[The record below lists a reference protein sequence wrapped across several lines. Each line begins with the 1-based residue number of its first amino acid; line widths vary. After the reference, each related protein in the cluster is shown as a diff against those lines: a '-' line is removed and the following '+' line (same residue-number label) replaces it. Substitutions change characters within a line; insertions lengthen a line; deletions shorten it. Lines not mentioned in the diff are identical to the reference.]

1 MAANPL
7 GTHVQVWEGD
17 WTPEAVR
24 RAAAGAAAAGY
35 AFLELPVRAPE
46 TVDADAIARI
56 LAAAGL
62 TCTAS
67 FIHTPATD
75 IAGDDAD
82 AAAKGEALMIEAL
95 AKARDLGSTRLVGG
109 WHSSLA
115 KHDRPRSA
123 AGRQRAVDILA
134 RVAGRARDMGLI
146 MCCEALNRYENNFI
160 NTAAQALDLIGAIGA
175 DNLAVHLDTFHMNIE
190 EADPAAAIRACGRHL
205 GYLHVA
211 ENDRGYLGTGSIDF
225 GAIFRALADVGY
237 GGPIALEVF
246 SSAVVN
252 PEHSARLAIWR
263 ETWSDS
269 ADMAGHAHAFLASQ
283 LETAA
288 RHAGKSAS

>member
-7 GTHVQVWEGD
+7 GTHVQVWEGG

-35 AFLELPVRAPE
+35 AFLELPVRAPQ

-56 LAAAGL
+56 LADAGL

-75 IAGDDAD
+75 IAGDDTD
-82 AAAKGEALMIEAL
+82 VAAKGEALMIEAL
-95 AKARDLGSTRLVGG
+95 AKARDLGSSRLVGA

-115 KHDRPRSA
+115 KHDRPRGA
-123 AGRQRAVDILA
+123 AGRQRAIDILA
-134 RVAGRARDMGLI
+134 RVAGRARDMGLV
-146 MCCEALNRYENNFI
+146 MCCEALNRYESNFV
-160 NTAAQALDLIGAIGA
+160 NTAAQALALIEAIGA
-175 DNLAVHLDTFHMNIE
+175 DNLTVHLDTFHMNIE
-190 EADPAAAIRACGRHL
+190 EADPAAAIRACGRRL

-225 GAIFRALADVGY
+225 GAIFRALADIGY

-252 PEHSARLAIWR
+252 AEHSARLAIWR
-263 ETWSDS
+263 QTWSDS
-269 ADMAGHAHAFLASQ
+269 ADMAGHAHAFLTSQ
-283 LETAA
+283 METAA
-288 RHAGKSAS
+288 RRSPGSVP

>member
-1 MAANPL
+1 MTTNPL
-7 GTHVQVWEGD
+7 GTHVQVWEGG
-17 WTPEAVR
+17 WSPEEVR

-35 AFLELPVRAPE
+35 AFLELPVRTPQ
-46 TVDADAIARI
+46 TVNADAIARI
-56 LAAAGL
+56 LDETGL
-62 TCTAS
+62 FCTAS

-95 AKARDLGSTRLVGG
+95 AKARDLGSSRLVGG

-115 KHDRPRSA
+115 KHDRPRSE
-123 AGRQRAVDILA
+123 AGRQRAIDILG
-134 RVAGRARDMGLI
+134 RIAGRARDMGLV
-146 MCCEALNRYENNFI
+146 MCCEALNRYESNFV
-160 NTAAQALDLIGAIGA
+160 NTAAQALALIEAIGA
-175 DNLAVHLDTFHMNIE
+175 DNLFVHLDTFHMNIE
-190 EADPAAAIRACGRHL
+190 EADPAAAIRACGRRL

-225 GAIFRALADVGY
+225 GAVFRAVADIGY
-237 GGPIALEVF
+237 AGPVALEVF

-263 ETWSDS
+263 ETWTDS
-269 ADMAGHAHAFLASQ
+269 ADMARHAHAFVSSQ

-288 RHAGKSAS
+288 RRRGGQTP

>member
-1 MAANPL
+1 MTANPL
-7 GTHVQVWEGD
+7 GTHVQVWEGS

-35 AFLELPVRAPE
+35 AFLELPVRAPH
-46 TVDADAIARI
+46 TVDAEAIARI
-56 LAAAGL
+56 LDAAGL

-82 AAAKGEALMIEAL
+82 IAATGEALMIEAL
-95 AKARDLGSTRLVGG
+95 AKARDLGATRVVGA

-115 KHDRPRSA
+115 KHDRPRTPT
-123 AGRQRAVDILA
+123 GRQRAVDILS
-134 RVAGRARDMGLI
+134 RVASRARDMGLV
-146 MCCEALNRYENNFI
+146 MCCEAINRYESNFI
-160 NTAAQALDLIGAIGA
+160 NTAAQALALIDAIGA
-175 DNLAVHLDTFHMNIE
+175 DNLFVHLDTFHMNIE
-190 EADPAAAIRACGRHL
+190 EADAAAAIRACGRRL

-225 GAIFRALADVGY
+225 AAIFRALADVGY
-237 GGPIALEVF
+237 DGPIALEVF
-246 SSAVVN
+246 SAAVVE
-252 PEHSARLAIWR
+252 PDHSARLAIWR

-269 ADMAGHAHAFLASQ
+269 ADMARHAHAFLNSQ

-288 RHAGKSAS
+288 RR